1 MLHHHFQ
8 QKASLFLHL
17 SAAKLLASDI
27 AQLFEQQP
35 YYPKVLIDITDSV
48 IEQNTNSRRDL
59 RNDLPTGNRKTSSS
73 YPKNTPGEP
82 KRRGIE

>member
-1 MLHHHFQ
+1 MPHC
-8 QKASLFLHL
+8 FLHL

-35 YYPKVLIDITDSV
+35 YYPKILIDITNSV

-59 RNDLPTGNRKTSSS
+59 RNNVL
-73 YPKNTPGEP
+73 TP
-82 KRRGIE
+82 